1 MSDREPQIFEVAPAP
16 LGSRSGGSGR
26 GPGRSR
32 RPSSVAVVLV
42 IALAV
47 PLVAFVGP
55 RIEWRPQVDLSLL
68 VPSQSAEPQ
77 PTPTR
82 RPRVTPLPTSSPP
95 PPFTAGEGPLPARL
109 AIDVGGIRL
118 VDPATGRR
126 GPPGSIRLD
135 SDAVVPADDGGW
147 WCVCFRRSEDF
158 NKENVAIDVRHL
170 DASAIETGRWPLEPI
185 ESSAAPPAQD
195 FYTRIDVEFAPDR
208 RTAYLAIGTRSGDRW
223 TIWVEAIDVI
233 RGVSLGRER
242 LADLDI
248 PEADA
253 GTTAAGFESYLAG
266 PLIRLSPDGRRMT
279 VVAWIERYV
288 SSGRREE
295 PIASAWLLDLPGTG
309 APNRPF
315 AAAAPLEGDLGESI
329 RSCWLTVTWLSDEE
343 LLASCWQEARGP
355 GGVSIAL
362 RTFGL
367 DGVEH
372 ASVEYAADDTS
383 WTSEPLIDRANRT
396 ALFWSPVGH
405 YLDVVDLAHG
415 AIRRVA
421 VQVEA
426 IGRPV
431 DFTSAHRPAV
441 IGSFISDYRPWFE
454 SSLVADPAG
463 SRLYALGMR
472 GGAEPQTRRYP
483 SGSTGVWVMDATT
496 LEVLAWWPPAGPYV
510 GLGLSRD
517 GDWLTAIGQAGV
529 DTDGN
534 DSAWP
539 FTVSVHDTSDG
550 RLALQ
555 IADIAEGFGVFP
567 VP

>member
-16 LGSRSGGSGR
+16 LRSRPGGG

-32 RPSSVAVVLV
+32 RPSSVAVVLIV
-42 IALAV
+42 ALAV
-47 PLVAFVGP
+47 PLVAFIGP

-68 VPSQSAEPQ
+68 VPSQSAEPE

-82 RPRVTPLPTSSPP
+82 RPRNTALPTSSPP
-95 PPFTAGEGPLPARL
+95 PPFTVGEGPLPARL

-126 GPPGSIRLD
+126 SQPGSIRLD
-135 SDAVVPADDGGW
+135 SDAVVAAEGGGW

-158 NKENVAIDVRHL
+158 NKETVAIDVRHL
-170 DASAIETGRWPLEPI
+170 DASAAETGRWPLAPI

-195 FYTRIDVEFAPDR
+195 YYTRIDVEFAPDG
-208 RTAYLAIGTRSGDRW
+208 RTAYLAVGSRSGDRW
-223 TIWVEAIDVI
+223 SIWIEAIDVS

-242 LADLDI
+242 LAALDI
-248 PEADA
+248 PEADE

-266 PLIRLSPDGRRMT
+266 PLVRLSPDGRRMT

-288 SSGRREE
+288 SSGRPDE
-295 PIASAWLLDLPGTG
+295 PIASAWLLDLPEPGATG
-309 APNRPF
+309 GPF
-315 AAAAPLEGDLGESI
+315 VAAAPLGGDLGESI
-329 RSCWLTVTWLSDEE
+329 RSCWSTVTWLSDEE
-343 LLASCWQEARGP
+343 LLAYCWQQPSGP
-355 GGVSIAL
+355 SQVSIGL

-372 ASVEYAADDTS
+372 TSVEYAADETS
-383 WTSEPLIDRANRT
+383 WTAEPLIDVANRA

-405 YLDVVDLAHG
+405 YLDVVDLAYG
-415 AIRRVA
+415 ATHRVA
-421 VQVEA
+421 VDVEA

-431 DFTSAHRPAV
+431 DFAAGRRRAV
-441 IGSFISDYRPWFE
+441 MGSFMSDYRPWFE
-454 SSLVADPAG
+454 SSFVADPSGA
-463 SRLYALGMR
+463 RLYALGMR
-472 GGAEPQTRRYP
+472 EGEAPAMRRYP
-483 SGSTGVWVMDATT
+483 YGSTGVWVIDATT
-496 LEVLAWWPPAGPYV
+496 LEALAWWPPAGPYA

-517 GDWLTAIGQAGV
+517 GRWLTAIGQAGV
-529 DTDGN
+529 DTNGN
-534 DSAWP
+534 DSSWP
-539 FTVSVHDTSDG
+539 FTVSVHDTTDG

-555 IADIAEGFGVFP
+555 IADLGEGFGVFP